1 MEKARQNIISWD
13 ECFMQMA
20 DLIAQRSK
28 DPSTQVGAVI
38 VNQNNV
44 VVGMGYNGWPR
55 GIEADE
61 LPWEREGELDETKY
75 AYVVHAEVNAIYN
88 SNAQTK
94 DCKIYVKLFP
104 CNECAK
110 AIIQNGITEVIY
122 EDDKYHDLPAFRA
135 SRKLFEKADIKT
147 RQFKTNKS

>member
-1 MEKARQNIISWD
+1 MDKPRQNAISWD
-13 ECFMQMA
+13 ECFMKMA
-20 DLIAQRSK
+20 SVIAERSK
-28 DPSTQVGAVI
+28 DPNTQVGAVI
-38 VNQNNV
+38 VNQKNV

-55 GIEADE
+55 GIEAEE
-61 LPWEREGELDETKY
+61 LPWEKEGEYDETKY

-88 SNAQTK
+88 SNIKTQ

-110 AIIQNGITEVIY
+110 AIIQNGIIEVIY

-135 SRKLFEKADIKT
+135 SRKLFEKAGIKT
-147 RQFKTNKS
+147 RQFKLNK